1 MTLVFPDTNIVLWPF
16 ADGPDFRDAINEALP
31 GANIRIAS
39 CVLEELELLGTP
51 DAKSACKLCQ
61 TLAVINLGLGDVD
74 SVLLEAARRGAV
86 VATNDRELIER
97 IRSFGGKV
105 LRPRGRHRL
114 ELLPVQ

>member
-1 MTLVFPDTNIVLWPF
+1 MTLVFPDTNILLWPF
-16 ADGPDFRDAINEALP
+16 AGGPDFREAIYKALP
-31 GANIRIAS
+31 DANIRIAS

-86 VATNDRELIER
+86 VATNDSELIELIR
-97 IRSFGGKV
+97 ICCGKV
-105 LRPRGRHRL
+105 LMQRGVHRI
-114 ELLPVQ
+114 ELKTLK